1 MALTKAPEE
10 LLDKDLTSALGI
22 TTADNLTQL
31 TLKSTDTDANVGP
44 RMDFTRDSS
53 SPAASDSLGQIRFM
67 GEDAGDNSISY
78 AHMTSFIVDPT
89 DGSEDGKFEIDV
101 RKAGTQRSRLL
112 LDENETVFNNEQQDI
127 DFRVEGDSDT
137 HALFVQAS
145 DGSVGIG
152 ASSPTFGSGSGLE
165 ISRSGTATLRVERT
179 GSTASSGEFFAGNGK
194 VVLSSISN
202 NHLEFRT
209 NNTEN
214 MRINSSGEIQ
224 IGGTTNAGFIDFD
237 GTNLQLNTQRNPNSG
252 AFVNSSKSHAFI
264 GLQGTNGGS
273 TITFGTASSNNTTST
288 SRMIIESGGNVEIT
302 NGNLKMNSGNGI
314 DFSDTSDNAGM
325 TNELLDDYEEGTWTP
340 TLESTGSCTFATSNY
355 TKVGRLVT
363 VCTTISNISN
373 TSSTNTFAMSLPF
386 SAIGNDR
393 TTPSGFITTNV
404 AIDLA
409 GGYLASSS
417 VIYFYANSTGAYRP
431 LKHSD
436 FSATTA
442 IYVAFTYMSA

>member
-1 MALTKAPEE
+1 
-10 LLDKDLTSALGI
+10 
-22 TTADNLTQL
+22 
-31 TLKSTDTDANVGP
+31 
-44 RMDFTRDSS
+44 
-53 SPAASDSLGQIRFM
+53 
-67 GEDAGDNSISY
+67 
-78 AHMTSFIVDPT
+78 
-89 DGSEDGKFEIDV
+89 
-101 RKAGTQRSRLL
+101 
-112 LDENETVFNNEQQDI
+112 
-127 DFRVEGDSDT
+127 
-137 HALFVQAS
+137 
-145 DGSVGIG
+145 
-152 ASSPTFGSGSGLE
+152 
-165 ISRSGTATLRVERT
+165 
-179 GSTASSGEFFAGNGK
+179 
-194 VVLSSISN
+194 
-202 NHLEFRT
+202 
-209 NNTEN
+209 